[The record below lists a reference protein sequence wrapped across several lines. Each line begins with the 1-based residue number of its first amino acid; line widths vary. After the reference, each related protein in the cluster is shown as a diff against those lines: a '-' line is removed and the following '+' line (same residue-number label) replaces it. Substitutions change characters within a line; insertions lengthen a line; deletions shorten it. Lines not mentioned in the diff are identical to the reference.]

1 MPIRLSNIRKT
12 QDTAIGADGLDS
24 AQVTTIAS
32 GVGIQSFD
40 TLDSLPIS
48 SLTAGDRAFVKA
60 NKRLYISNGSGWYN
74 VALVNLTPTMSLS
87 PSGTITLSTDGTAST
102 VTITASDSDGVDAN
116 LTFSVESD
124 GNMVGTG
131 TTVTQ
136 DSSVFTITPLT
147 ADSGGVAGDFTLTFK
162 TSDAINVASSST
174 SFSLVFSTIVDS
186 SAPTTALIKATG
198 NGVHNTAIT
207 YQDASDAST
216 GFTENDYPAAGTF
229 SPYRSGGYSYFNDA
243 TNTNWL
249 EYANSTDFQMTI
261 TDDWTIEAWVYPTE
275 VGINNYIVSQ
285 GTSPRT
291 SAFGITTSNT
301 LGFQIYDGSNK
312 VLYYSTGT
320 ISKYEWTHVA
330 LTHQTTGATTGTLRY
345 YINGVEDGSFSV
357 TGGWGWY
364 NGSAFTTG
372 MNVGRYC
379 YSNIAHTNGYIRD
392 LRIVNGT
399 RVYTGAFT
407 PPTEQLTAITN
418 TALLTCNSPNFND
431 RSSSAHAVTVNGYPD
446 TKPFGPRDYSPWTAD
461 AVGGSVYFD
470 GSNDYLTAAD
480 DASLEIS
487 NSNFTIELW
496 VYKTS
501 SATGGIIQKRSTGWA
516 NGDWVLL
523 ADYTAGQFEFWN
535 RDYNSG
541 AAMLKGGTV
550 ALNTWHHVAVTRSGN
565 TWTMW
570 VDGTSIQS
578 VTSSHTVADGSGP
591 VTLGRDNYGSG
602 RYYFNGYLADVR
614 INVGTAIYSSSF
626 TPPTAPL
633 SHVTNTKLLMNNKS
647 DANVRD
653 LSASAAVANAS
664 QSGNILSSTSQRQF
678 DTSSS
683 YDFTTGGGG
692 SRSFKLPRGSFD
704 TRPFVG
710 GPFTVEFWV
719 YPSGSWTTADSLFTI
734 GWKSGGGNYGAI
746 LFYSNNPI
754 VMYASNNGSS
764 WNALSNVSTGIS
776 HWTGSWKHIA
786 FCKYS
791 DGNYAVYLDG
801 TRTAY
806 GSAGD
811 LDNLDDNSLFTNT
824 NADTSFVLNGT
835 VTSAEHA
842 VDGYFQDLR
851 LSAVARYTGTSFTPP
866 AAEFSL

>member
-124 GNMVGTG
+124 GNMLATG

-136 DSSVFTITPLT
+136 DSSVFTINPLT
-147 ADSGGVAGDFTLTFK
+147 ADSGGVSGNFTLTFK
-162 TSDAINVASSST
+162 TSDVFNTATQNA
-174 SFSLVFSTIVDS
+174 SFSLAFSTTVDS

-198 NGVHNTAIT
+198 NGVHNSAIT

-216 GFTENDYPAAGTF
+216 GFTEGDYPAAGTF

-379 YSNIAHTNGYIRD
+379 YNNIAHTNGYIRD

-431 RSSSAHAVTVNGYPD
+431 RSSSAHAVTVNGYPE
-446 TKPFGPRDYSPWTAD
+446 TRPFGPRDYSPWTAD

-470 GSNDYLTAAD
+470 GSNDYLTGND
-480 DASLEIS
+480 DVELS
-487 NSNFTIELW
+487 NSDFTIETW

-501 SATGGIIQKRSTGWA
+501 SAAGGIIEKRSTGWGS
-516 NGDWVLL
+516 GDWVLL
-523 ADYTAGQFEFWN
+523 AEYSGTDFEFWN
-535 RDYNSG
+535 HDYSSG
-541 AAMLKGGTV
+541 AAMLQGGYV
-550 ALNTWHHVAVTRSGN
+550 ARNVWNHVAVTRSGN

-570 VDGTSIQS
+570 VNGTSVAT
-578 VTSSHTVADGSGP
+578 VTSSHTVANTSTS
-591 VTLGRDNYGSG
+591 VMLGRDNYGSG
-602 RYYFNGYLADVR
+602 RYYFNGYLADTR

-633 SHVTNTKLLMNNKS
+633 SHVTNTKFLMNNKS

-653 LSASAAVANAS
+653 LSATAAVVHAS
-664 QSGNILSSTSQRQF
+664 VSGNILSSTSQRQF
-678 DTSSS
+678 NTSSS

-692 SRSFKLPRGSFD
+692 SRSFKLPRESFD

-719 YPSGSWTTADSLFTI
+719 YPNSWTANDSLFTI
-734 GWKSGGGNYGAI
+734 GWKSGAGNFGAI
-746 LFYSNNPI
+746 LFYSTNAI
-754 VMYASNNGSS
+754 SMYASNNGSS
-764 WNALSNVSTGIS
+764 WNALSGVSTGINQ
-776 HWTGSWKHIA
+776 WTSSWKHIA

-791 DGNYAVYLDG
+791 NGDYGVYLDG
-801 TRTAY
+801 VPKAY
-806 GSAGD
+806 GSAGA
-811 LDNLDDNSLFTNT
+811 LDNLDDNSLFTNAS
-824 NADTSFVLNGT
+824 ADMSFCLNGRPT
-835 VTSAEHA
+835 EVGHA

-851 LSAVARYTGTSFTPP
+851 LSSVARYPQATFTPP
-866 AAEFSL
+866 SAEFSL